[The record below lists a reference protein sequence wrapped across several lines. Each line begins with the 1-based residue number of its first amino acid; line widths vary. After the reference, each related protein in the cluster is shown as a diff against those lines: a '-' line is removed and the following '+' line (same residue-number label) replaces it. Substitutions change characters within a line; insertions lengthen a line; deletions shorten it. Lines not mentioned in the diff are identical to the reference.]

1 MIRRTCCPSRW
12 SQNRW
17 PVKRS
22 SQAAYRQKARNPP
35 NGNAHRTKTGPPPIR
50 YTVGQ
55 TSAVRF
61 GEPSH
66 NGFGQ
71 PHSGPNPG
79 ESIIRATYPAEEKKP
94 VHEVL
99 QISPEVQEAVWRNKP
114 VVALESTIY
123 THGFPYPENVALA
136 LDLEKIVRKNGG
148 IPATIGVLNGVVRV
162 GLNSEEITA
171 LASSAG
177 KPDTMKVSRRDLPYI
192 LGMGISGRKLNG
204 GTTVAATM
212 MIARRANI
220 NVFGTGG
227 LGGVHRGG
235 EDTMDVSAD
244 LTELGRTP
252 VAVISSGCKSF
263 LDIPRTLEYLETQGV
278 TVCTFADGRTGDI
291 DLPAFYTR
299 ESGIKSPLVV
309 QDAKEAAAIIFA
321 QHKLVGLRS
330 GGILF
335 ANPIPEEFS
344 LPKEEIDLAINQAV
358 QEAAQQ
364 GFHGHLNTPFILS
377 RIKELTKGNSIPA
390 NRALIESN
398 VAMATKVAF
407 ELCRFKQESLGGDSY
422 TNFAQPAS
430 LEQQV
435 EARGPAPRAQLLSAI
450 PDQLTNGQTKVPS
463 SSTSLK
469 QELSEGHE
477 LLKVQPESPTA
488 DILVFGSLAQ
498 DVSCDYSP
506 ESQNTN
512 GKATLDLQTHSSPQM
527 YTSNIAKITH
537 SIGGVGHNVALA
549 ASRVAGNSTVRLC
562 SKIANDPAGTSV
574 LAALKNEGL
583 DATGVIGVHNSGII
597 DPAHRYP
604 TAQYVAVND
613 GKKELVVAMA
623 DMSIFTEI
631 QPRRIPLGW
640 SKAIGNDPKWAVV
653 DANWHPTYI
662 KHLLRKLK
670 WPSENRSTKT
680 AYEPVSIPKSARIFH
695 KEEPGSYTI
704 PVPIFP
710 LHFIDLSTPNQYEL
724 KAMHAAAAA
733 NGYFESDE
741 WWKVIDALGIPSTGA
756 RDRFIALTNRK
767 MTDEGIPLQ
776 TIALLPF
783 IPTILTKLGAGGVL
797 MTKLLKQDDPRLT
810 DPTAAPFILS
820 RNANESTEIG
830 GVYMRLFPAAE
841 KVEDVVSVNGVGD
854 TFLGVVIAGLAKGMK
869 LKERLINIAQRGA
882 VMTLRSKEAV
892 SPDLGVLS
900 RELEDRE
907 ES

>member
-22 SQAAYRQKARNPP
+22 SQAAYRQKARNPL
-35 NGNAHRTKTGPPPIR
+35 NDNAHRTKTGSPPVR

-55 TSAVRF
+55 TSA
-61 GEPSH
+61 
-66 NGFGQ
+66 Q
-71 PHSGPNPG
+71 
-79 ESIIRATYPAEEKKP
+79 KKKKS

-148 IPATIGVLNGVVRV
+148 TPATIGVLNGVVRV

-321 QHKLVGLRS
+321 QHKLVELRC

-344 LPKEEIDLAINQAV
+344 LPKAEIDLAINQAV

-435 EARGPAPRAQLLSAI
+435 EARGPAPRA
-450 PDQLTNGQTKVPS
+450 LTNGQTKVPS

-562 SKIANDPAGTSV
+562 SKIANDPAGTSI

-583 DATGVIGVHNSGII
+583 DATGVIVVHNSGIT
-597 DPAHRYP
+597 DSAHRYP

-767 MTDEGIPLQ
+767 MTDKGIPLQ

-797 MTKLLKQDDPRLT
+797 MTKLLKQGDPRLT

-854 TFLGVVIAGLAKGMK
+854 TFLGVVIAGLARGMK
-869 LKERLINIAQRGA
+869 LEERLINIAQRGA

-907 ES
+907 ESEQADVLGWGRQPAKVLQSA